1 MGEIVDTN
9 AFPLFPTGKR
19 EFYIENV
26 RKRQAKNDPSIKFY
40 SWKLSTSID
49 GDTMTKDI
57 LMFRNQMGPF
67 LMVFGCKEIEPG
79 RFDVDWDE
87 IIGKWFQ
94 AIVTHELDRKGIL
107 KEAFTEVGLLD
118 CAQQDWKF

>member
-57 LMFRNQMGPF
+57 LIVAVMIIYLTAFSFGLIYCLIQF
-67 LMVFGCKEIEPG
+67 LQFLHNYGG
-79 RFDVDWDE
+79 
-87 IIGKWFQ
+87 
-94 AIVTHELDRKGIL
+94 
-107 KEAFTEVGLLD
+107 
-118 CAQQDWKF
+118 